1 VIGTSISLFFALLV
15 ASIPVAAV
23 LGLLGLSLA
32 QLYSFIPI
40 HRAIGEVAWAAGT
53 DFILFAVPLYILM
66 GELLLRSGVAD
77 RMYESMRH
85 WLSWLPGGLMHSN
98 IGACALFAA
107 TSGSS
112 VATAATIGTVALPQQ
127 RRHGYNERLFLGTIA
142 AGGTLGILIPPS
154 INTILYGY
162 LAEVSVPKL
171 YLASFIPGFLL
182 AGLFMLTTL
191 IACLLRPAWGGRHA
205 RSTWHDRLASL
216 PHLGPPLVIFLIVI
230 GSIYSGLATP
240 TESAALGVVASLG
253 LAAWYRKLSWRV
265 LREAFEGTLRTTAM
279 VQLIVLGA
287 FFLNFVLSS
296 IGLTRATVAYIQGL
310 GLEPYWMIF
319 AIVVFYVILGCFMDA
334 MAMMITTVPIV
345 VPIVH
350 ALGFDLVWFGV
361 LMIVLCE
368 TGMVTP
374 PFGINLFVV
383 QSVRRRGS
391 LDDVIVGVAP
401 FILTLFVMLALLV
414 AFPQIALWLPQAVQ

>member
-1 VIGTSISLFFALLV
+1 MIKATLALFIVLFA
-15 ASIPVAAV
+15 ASVPVAAV
-23 LGLLGLSLA
+23 LGLLGLALA
-32 QLYSFIPI
+32 NLYSFLPI
-40 HRAIGEVAWAAGT
+40 HRAIGEVAWGAGT

-77 RMYESMRH
+77 RMYDSMRH

-98 IGACALFAA
+98 IGACAMFAA

-112 VATAATIGTVALPQQ
+112 VATAATIGTVSLPQQ
-127 RRHGYNERLFLGTIA
+127 RREGYHERLFLGTIA

-162 LAEVSVPKL
+162 LADVSVPQL

-182 AGLFMLTTL
+182 AALFMVTIWL
-191 IACLLRPAWGGRHA
+191 ACLVRPQWGGRRKA
-205 RSTWHDRLASL
+205 STWEERISSL
-216 PHLGPPLVIFLIVI
+216 RHLLPPLGIFVLVI

-240 TESAALGVVASLG
+240 TESAALGVLASLA
-253 LAAWYRKLSWRV
+253 LVVWNRRLSWQV
-265 LREAFEGTLRTTAM
+265 IREAFEGTMRTTAM

-287 FFLNFVLSS
+287 FFLNFVFSS
-296 IGLTRATVAYIQGL
+296 IGLTRTVVEFIRGL
-310 GLEPYWMIF
+310 GWEPYWMLF
-319 AIVVFYVILGCFMDA
+319 AIIVFYLVLGCFMDA

-345 VPIVH
+345 VPIVV
-350 ALGFDLVWFGV
+350 ALGFDPVWFGV

-383 QSVRRRGS
+383 QSVRGQGS
-391 LDDVIVGVAP
+391 LDDVIIGVAP
-401 FILTLFVMLALLV
+401 FIATLLVMIGLLV
-414 AFPQIALWLPQAVQ
+414 AFPGIALWLPGQLR